1 MDHHHSYLMMQHNSW
16 MKIQQM
22 ANIRTQGQIQLSHKK
37 RKPTIKHY
45 LDLQKSLD
53 ADPCKAN
60 KTATN
65 LQKNIKIKVNIL
77 NLWDYIKKLMQHL
90 DPSIH
95 SVKHT
100 SSKNVKYGRQNLF
113 YFSPQ
118 TFVTVSTNEHQ
129 SSMTTKKKCKDSF
142 F

>member
-1 MDHHHSYLMMQHNSW
+1 MLTRVKLIKLLQICKRT
-16 MKIQQM
+16 KI
-22 ANIRTQGQIQLSHKK
+22 
-37 RKPTIKHY
+37 
-45 LDLQKSLD
+45 
-53 ADPCKAN
+53 
-60 KTATN
+60 
-65 LQKNIKIKVNIL
+65 IKVNIL
-77 NLWDYIKKLMQHL
+77 NLLDYIKKLMQHL